1 VELPL
6 VIMFA
11 KLKRLNI
18 RPSADPSDSEFLRRV
33 YIDTIGLL
41 PPEAEAR
48 AFFDSRDPAPA
59 REPHRPAARPSG
71 VRRAPSNSAPAH
83 RFVTDLVLSQGAHLF
98 GKAPSSFYNVSSTA
112 IRAVPQSPLGKV
124 DPGRFLRVRGLF
136 CAGGSQRSLRERRGR
151 HLFTWKRARS

>member
-6 VIMFA
+6 VMVFA

-48 AFFDSRDPAPA
+48 AFFDSRDPA
-59 REPHRPAARPSG
+59 
-71 VRRAPSNSAPAH
+71 RRANLIDRLLDRPEFAELRAIPLRHTA
-83 RFVTDLVLSQGAHLF
+83 LS
-98 GKAPSSFYNVSSTA
+98 P
-112 IRAVPQSPLGKV
+112 IW
-124 DPGRFLRVRGLF
+124 
-136 CAGGSQRSLRERRGR
+136 C
-151 HLFTWKRARS
+151 